1 MHTLGRLSSK
11 DVRQEPVVPTKTQ
24 GNSRCDI
31 KNSLAMIV
39 RWERNVIVHNQPD
52 VIDSPEA
59 GCPTHPRVGD
69 VTVSQRAFHVVKAMN
84 EGQLPVGRDVQVAY
98 LIDDGAFMC

>member
-1 MHTLGRLSSK
+1 
-11 DVRQEPVVPTKTQ
+11 
-24 GNSRCDI
+24 
-31 KNSLAMIV
+31 MIV

-98 LIDDGAFMC
+98 LIDDGAFMCSEEVLPGSTFTVSSGVSQGRIDIE